1 MFSCCSATNT
11 AALPVKEVNTPVVS
25 TLPSKLPIAVV
36 QCEKDI
42 PKGKSSES
50 LISKKSET
58 VATKEAT
65 PKEEVDPVSLKEV
78 TSSLTPTVAKKV
90 DVIAEKGISK
100 ESPVVST
107 PVTVSKAVTKELSP
121 TVTPKETPTVS
132 PKHTPSV
139 SPVTVPKVATPIEPS
154 TPKETPTVSIPVTVP
169 KAATLKETPTVS
181 IPVTVPKAAALK
193 ETPTV
198 SIPVTVPKAAALK
211 ETPTVSIPATVP
223 KAAALKETP
232 TVSIPVTVPKVATL
246 KETPTVSIPVTVP
259 KVASKE
265 PSRTAIPKELPRSI
279 SLSQSD
285 ELSEEM
291 SAEIMAVLQNIQQ
304 RLTNI
309 ESGMGQSNSGS
320 SAAAA
325 PVDES
330 KLSQSVTAFDVY
342 MTTFLDPFSAACTAL
357 GGDLTKGGDLVKE
370 AFVEMR
376 SFIALASACK
386 EPPAA
391 GLPALLTKVTE
402 KTTAIKNAEQRND
415 WQKHMKTLSEGCL
428 SLNWLIV
435 KPAPCDF
442 INSCAEGADYWAN
455 NIRKE
460 FRTTNPKQIAFCDTF
475 KALIL
480 ELVKY
485 VKEYHRM
492 GLTWNPKGG
501 DAATYSGSA
510 PAKAAAPAAAAVV
523 SPKAAAVVPKAAPQG
538 ADLFASLNKGG
549 NITAGLKTVTK
560 DQQTWR
566 SEYKGPEGAA
576 PVTPAAAVAARNAPS
591 AASVVKGPPKL
602 EFQNAGSKWLV
613 ENQSE
618 TSGVVEVNI
627 TEMKETVYIYG
638 CVGATIDIK
647 GKCKSIVVDGCK
659 KTKVLFDTAMASCE
673 VINCSRMQI
682 QCRQKVAAVA
692 IDKTDGIIVFL
703 PATSLGKP
711 VYQCVL

>member
-1 MFSCCSATNT
+1 MFGCCSATNT

-25 TLPSKLPIAVV
+25 TPPTKLPIAVV

-42 PKGKSSES
+42 PQGKSNES
-50 LISKKSET
+50 SSSKKSET
-58 VATKEAT
+58 VIAQETT
-65 PKEEVDPVSLKEV
+65 PASVSLKELK
-78 TSSLTPTVAKKV
+78 SSSTPAEAKKV

-100 ESPVVST
+100 ETPIVSSPA
-107 PVTVSKAVTKELSP
+107 TVSKVLSKELSP
-121 TVTPKETPTVS
+121 TVTPKETPTITPKETPTVS
-132 PKHTPSV
+132 PKETPIVSPKVTPTVSPKETPIVSPKVTPTVSPKETPVVSPKVTPTV
-139 SPVTVPKVATPIEPS
+139 SPVTVPKVAL
-154 TPKETPTVSIPVTVP
+154 KEQLNSV
-169 KAATLKETPTVS
+169 KLKETPKVS
-181 IPVTVPKAAALK
+181 NPV
-193 ETPTV
+193 
-198 SIPVTVPKAAALK
+198 I
-211 ETPTVSIPATVP
+211 
-223 KAAALKETP
+223 
-232 TVSIPVTVPKVATL
+232 VPKV
-246 KETPTVSIPVTVP
+246 V
-259 KVASKE
+259 SKE
-265 PSRTAIPKELPRSI
+265 PSRAVIPKELSRSTI
-279 SLSQSD
+279 SSSQSD

-309 ESGMGQSNSGS
+309 ESGMGQSHSGS
-320 SAAAA
+320 SAAA

-330 KLSQSVTAFDVY
+330 KLNQSVTAFDVY
-342 MTTFLDPFSAACTAL
+342 MTTFLDPFSAACKAL
-357 GGDLTKGGDLVKE
+357 GGDAAKGGDLVKE
-370 AFVEMR
+370 AFGEMR

-391 GLPALLTKVTE
+391 SLPALLSKVTE

-435 KPAPCDF
+435 KPAPCEF
-442 INSCAEGADYWAN
+442 ISSCAEGADYWAN

-460 FRTTNPKQIAFCDTF
+460 FRTTNPQQIAFCDTF

-485 VKEYHRM
+485 VKEHHRM

-510 PAKAAAPAAAAVV
+510 PAKAAAAPAAAAVV
-523 SPKAAAVVPKAAPQG
+523 SPKAAAVVVPKAAPQG

-591 AASVVKGPPKL
+591 AASAVKGPPKL

-618 TSGVVEVNI
+618 INGVVEVTI
-627 TEMKETVYIYG
+627 AEMKETVYIYG

-703 PATSLGKP
+703 PATSLGKTLF
-711 VYQCVL
+711 YHYALTSYMDFTI